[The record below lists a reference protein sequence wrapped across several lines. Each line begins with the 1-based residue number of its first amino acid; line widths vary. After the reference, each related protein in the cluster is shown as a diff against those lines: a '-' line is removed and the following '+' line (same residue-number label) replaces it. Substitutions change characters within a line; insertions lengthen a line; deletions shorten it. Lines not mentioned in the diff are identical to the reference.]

1 MPTVGER
8 RPRVSVVVPL
18 YNKARSIRRTLDSI
32 LQQTFSDFE
41 LIVVDDGSTDGGQA
55 VVESCADARIRLIC
69 QANAGPG
76 AARNRGIDAALGE
89 LIAFLDADDEWLPP
103 FLQEAV
109 DQLDRGGRDVG
120 CVTLGYALLPSG
132 HIPEP
137 LWRKRGVTEGVHRVD
152 RNMPPTLVAHMLTY
166 MLPCT
171 TVARTATLR
180 KYGGFFAATRCV
192 YGEDSHLWLRV
203 LLNETVAFSYRRLVY
218 VHTDASELSG
228 NLRGPRP
235 IEPFL
240 ERPSDVEAVCPPE
253 LRLLLSRTLAIR
265 AFKTA
270 CMLGYWGQW
279 REARRLVQRFRA
291 PGDWRLP
298 YFAPALVASSR
309 VALVA
314 GWLLRSMKS
323 ATGRSKPKLARQR
336 ARAHSSSTSSAKSRS
351 P

>member
-1 MPTVGER
+1 MPAGGHR

-18 YNKARSIRRTLDSI
+18 YNKARSVGRTVDSI
-32 LQQTFSDFE
+32 LRQTFGDFE
-41 LIVVDDGSTDGGQA
+41 LIVVDDGSTDGGRA
-55 VVESCADARIRLIC
+55 VIESYADSRIRLVC

-76 AARNRGIDAALGE
+76 AARNRGIDSALGE
-89 LIAFLDADDEWLPP
+89 LIAFLDADDEWLPT

-109 DQLDRGGRDVG
+109 DQLDRGRRDVA
-120 CVTLGYALLPSG
+120 CITLGYALLPSG

-152 RNMPPTLVAHMLTY
+152 RNTAPTLLAHMLTY

-180 KYGGFFAATRCV
+180 KYGGFFAAARCV

-203 LLNETVAFSYRRLVY
+203 LLNEAVAFSYKRLVY

-240 ERPSDVEAVCPPE
+240 ERPSDIEAVCPSE

-279 REARRLVQRFRA
+279 REARRLVRRFRA

-298 YFAPALVASSR
+298 YFAPALIGSTR

-323 ATGRSKPKLARQR
+323 AKARSQRRLAHQR